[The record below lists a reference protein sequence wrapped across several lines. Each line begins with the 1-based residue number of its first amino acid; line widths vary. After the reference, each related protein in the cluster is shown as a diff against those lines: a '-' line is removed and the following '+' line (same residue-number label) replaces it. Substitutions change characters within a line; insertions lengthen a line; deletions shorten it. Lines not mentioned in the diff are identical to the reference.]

1 MKLLLPALAS
11 LTLTFGAAAQTH
23 FGAMPGERS
32 STMLAAFDMKAF
44 TSPGWLVVNYGQP
57 TWKAEYD
64 AMADA
69 LKGKTARLGKDFW
82 TTLEASCDLTL
93 GTTKVPAGYYYLA
106 IKCSTK
112 GDWSLLLLD
121 SAEARKQKLL
131 PSMTEKIVSDGLVKS
146 ILEVP
151 MTHAKPAQSA
161 DKMMMTLTA
170 DDSKL
175 GHGNFSITWGTHQV
189 SAPVACDIPA
199 DTKKDHPKDAPGAK
213 KEAAPAKK

>member
-1 MKLLLPALAS
+1 MKLLLPTLAS
-11 LTLTFGAAAQTH
+11 LALTFGAAAQTQT
-23 FGAMPGERS
+23 FAMPGERG
-32 STMLAAFDMKAF
+32 STMLAAFDMTTF

-64 AMADA
+64 AMADQ

-82 TTLEASCDLTL
+82 TTLEASVDLTL

-131 PSMTEKIVSDGLVKS
+131 PNMTEKIVNEGLVKS

-151 MTHAKPAQSA
+151 MTHAKPEQSA
-161 DKMMMTLTA
+161 EKMTMTLTS

-189 SAPVACDIPA
+189 SAKVACEIPA
-199 DTKKDHPKDAPGAK
+199 DTKKGHTKDASGDK